1 MSESIE
7 FTREKLELLKSE
19 YRNAVAKEYEYF
31 AFDDNVLHTGYAKY
45 MIEYLDSVFVDKSV

>member
-19 YRNAVAKEYEYF
+19 YKNAVAKEYEYF

-45 MIEYLDSVFVDKSV
+45 MIEYLEGVFGCE